1 MKIPDL
7 LHIRESLASR
17 IILWVVL
24 YVVIILTISG
34 YVGDYFVRKFIWE
47 VQENGIMHAIAARRL
62 SLALTMVSLISLIVL
77 TGQLRRRIHKLID
90 PLTAFTQVA
99 DEVAKGNLQAT
110 LPEIKSRD
118 EMQQLRHSFSIMQ
131 QSLSEQMEELKQVNA
146 AKGRIEGELQAA
158 CNIQQSM
165 LPKAYLPDAYSH
177 CLDICGQLISAKD
190 VGGDLYDFFVSNG
203 KLFFC
208 IGDVSGKGVPA
219 ALVMA
224 MTLSQF
230 RNVAR
235 YEGNIRQIIQ
245 SLNATRCEGNDTLMF
260 VTFFAGVLDLET
272 GLLQYCNAGHNK
284 PFIMNGS
291 ISELPAKPDLPLG
304 VSDDAVYAVRE
315 YTLQSDSTLF
325 LYTDGLTEAMT
336 ARREQFGRE
345 RLQNTLRKGAG
356 CRELIEEMTLAVRQ
370 FVGDAPQSDD
380 LTMLAIHWKN
390 E

>member
-77 TGQLRRRIHKLID
+77 TGQLRRLIHKLID

-356 CRELIEEMTLAVRQ
+356 CREQIEEMTLAVRQ

>member
-1 MKIPDL
+1 MKITDL

-77 TGQLRRRIHKLID
+77 TGQLRRLIHKLID

>member
-77 TGQLRRRIHKLID
+77 TGQLRRLIHKLID

-110 LPEIKSRD
+110 LPEINSRD

>member
-77 TGQLRRRIHKLID
+77 TGQLRRLIHKLID

>member
-77 TGQLRRRIHKLID
+77 TGQLRRLIHKLID

-165 LPKAYLPDAYSH
+165 LPKEYLPDAYSH

>member
-77 TGQLRRRIHKLID
+77 TGQLRRLIHKLID

-291 ISELPAKPDLPLG
+291 ISISCK
-304 VSDDAVYAVRE
+304 
-315 YTLQSDSTLF
+315 
-325 LYTDGLTEAMT
+325 
-336 ARREQFGRE
+336 
-345 RLQNTLRKGAG
+345 
-356 CRELIEEMTLAVRQ
+356 I
-370 FVGDAPQSDD
+370 
-380 LTMLAIHWKN
+380 
-390 E
+390 

>member
-77 TGQLRRRIHKLID
+77 TGQLRRLIHKLID

-131 QSLSEQMEELKQVNA
+131 QSLSQQMEELKQVNA

>member
-77 TGQLRRRIHKLID
+77 TGQLLRLIHKLID

-165 LPKAYLPDAYSH
+165 LPKEYLPDAYSH

>member
-77 TGQLRRRIHKLID
+77 TGQLRRLIHKLID

-208 IGDVSGKGVPA
+208 IGEVSGKGVPA

>member
-77 TGQLRRRIHKLID
+77 TGQLRRLIHKLID

-380 LTMLAIHWKN
+380 LTMLAINWKN

>member
-62 SLALTMVSLISLIVL
+62 SVALTMVSLISLIVL
-77 TGQLRRRIHKLID
+77 TGQLRRLIHKLID

-325 LYTDGLTEAMT
+325 LYTDGLTEAMP